1 MLIVELLKSFFLG
14 VVEGITEW
22 LPISSTG
29 HLILVDE
36 FIKLNVTTEFMDM
49 YRYVIQL
56 GAILA
61 VLVLFFHKLNP
72 FSPRKSSHQKRQ
84 TWTLWGLVVLACI
97 PSAVI
102 GLPLNDWMDE
112 HLMNP
117 WVVAAALIVYGV
129 GFLIIEDRRRTP
141 AIRRTS
147 DLTWQI
153 ALCIGL
159 FQALSIIPRHFPLW
173 RYHFGRYHF
182 WAVPGLWLRS
192 SPFFLAIPTMVGV
205 SVLKLGKF
213 FAEKIAAGEA
223 LFTGPEAAILAVGFI
238 VSFVVSL
245 LCIRFLMDF
254 VKSTTS
260 SPLAGTASSWV
271 FWSCCFSVFVRWWH
285 NTGLDKKCPPQVG
298 ADIFILLVLSG
309 CRLPPQ
315 THETGGEDGWDGS

>member
-36 FIKLNVTTEFMDM
+36 FIKLKVSTEFMDM

-72 FSPRKSSHQKRQ
+72 FSPRKTSLQKRQ
-84 TWTLWGLVVLACI
+84 TWNLWALVVLACI
-97 PSAVI
+97 PSAAI

-141 AIRRTS
+141 SIRRTS

-159 FQALSIIPRHFPLW
+159 FQALSIIP
-173 RYHFGRYHF
+173 GTS
-182 WAVPGLWLRS
+182 RS
-192 SPFFLAIPTMVGV
+192 GATILGAIILGCARPVAAEFSFFLAIPTMVGV

-238 VSFVVSL
+238 VSCVVSL

-254 VKSTTS
+254 VKKHDFK
-260 SPLAGTASSWV
+260 PFGWYRIVLG
-271 FWSCCFSVFVRWWH
+271 
-285 NTGLDKKCPPQVG
+285 
-298 ADIFILLVLSG
+298 ILVLLFFG
-309 CRLPPQ
+309 IRALMA
-315 THETGGEDGWDGS
+315 

>member
-112 HLMNP
+112 HLMTP

-129 GFLIIEDRRRTP
+129 GFLMIEDRRRTP

-159 FQALSIIPRHFPLW
+159 FQALSIIP
-173 RYHFGRYHF
+173 GTS
-182 WAVPGLWLRS
+182 RS
-192 SPFFLAIPTMVGV
+192 GATILGAIILGCARPVAAEFSFFLAIPTMVGV

-254 VKSTTS
+254 VKKHDFK
-260 SPLAGTASSWV
+260 PFGWYRIVLG
-271 FWSCCFSVFVRWWH
+271 
-285 NTGLDKKCPPQVG
+285 
-298 ADIFILLVLSG
+298 ILVLLFFG
-309 CRLPPQ
+309 IRALVA
-315 THETGGEDGWDGS
+315 

>member
-36 FIKLNVTTEFMDM
+36 FIKLDVSTEFMDM

-97 PSAVI
+97 PSAAI

-112 HLMNP
+112 HLMTP

-129 GFLIIEDRRRTP
+129 GFLMIEDRRRTP

-159 FQALSIIPRHFPLW
+159 FQALSIIP
-173 RYHFGRYHF
+173 GTS
-182 WAVPGLWLRS
+182 RS
-192 SPFFLAIPTMVGV
+192 GATILGAIILGCARPVAAEFSFFLAIPTMVGV

-254 VKSTTS
+254 VKKHDFK
-260 SPLAGTASSWV
+260 PFGWYRIVLG
-271 FWSCCFSVFVRWWH
+271 
-285 NTGLDKKCPPQVG
+285 
-298 ADIFILLVLSG
+298 ILVLLFFG
-309 CRLPPQ
+309 IRALVA
-315 THETGGEDGWDGS
+315 

>member
-159 FQALSIIPRHFPLW
+159 FQALSIIP
-173 RYHFGRYHF
+173 GTS
-182 WAVPGLWLRS
+182 RS
-192 SPFFLAIPTMVGV
+192 GATILGAIILGCARPVAAEFSFFLAIPTMVGV

-254 VKSTTS
+254 VKKHDFK
-260 SPLAGTASSWV
+260 PFG
-271 FWSCCFSVFVRWWH
+271 WH
-285 NTGLDKKCPPQVG
+285 RIVLG
-298 ADIFILLVLSG
+298 ILVLLFFG
-309 CRLPPQ
+309 IRALVA
-315 THETGGEDGWDGS
+315 

>member
-61 VLVLFFHKLNP
+61 VLVLFFHKHNP

-159 FQALSIIPRHFPLW
+159 FQALSIIP
-173 RYHFGRYHF
+173 GTS
-182 WAVPGLWLRS
+182 RS
-192 SPFFLAIPTMVGV
+192 GATILGAIILGCARPVAAEFSFFLAIPTMVGV

-254 VKSTTS
+254 VKKHDFK
-260 SPLAGTASSWV
+260 PFGWYRIVLG
-271 FWSCCFSVFVRWWH
+271 
-285 NTGLDKKCPPQVG
+285 
-298 ADIFILLVLSG
+298 ILVLLFFG
-309 CRLPPQ
+309 IRALVA
-315 THETGGEDGWDGS
+315 

>member
-159 FQALSIIPRHFPLW
+159 FQALSIS
-173 RYHFGRYHF
+173 
-182 WAVPGLWLRS
+182 PGTSRS
-192 SPFFLAIPTMVGV
+192 AATILGAIILGCARPVAAEFSFFLAIPTMVGV

-254 VKSTTS
+254 VKKHDFK
-260 SPLAGTASSWV
+260 PFGWYRIVLG
-271 FWSCCFSVFVRWWH
+271 
-285 NTGLDKKCPPQVG
+285 
-298 ADIFILLVLSG
+298 ILVLLFFG
-309 CRLPPQ
+309 IRALVA
-315 THETGGEDGWDGS
+315 

>member
-36 FIKLNVTTEFMDM
+36 FIKLDVSTEFMDM

-72 FSPRKSSHQKRQ
+72 FSPRKTSLQKRQ
-84 TWTLWGLVVLACI
+84 TWNLWALVVLACI

-141 AIRRTS
+141 SIRRTS

-153 ALCIGL
+153 ALYIGL
-159 FQALSIIPRHFPLW
+159 FQALSIIP
-173 RYHFGRYHF
+173 GTS
-182 WAVPGLWLRS
+182 RS
-192 SPFFLAIPTMVGV
+192 GATILGAIILGCARPVAAEFSFFLAIPTMVGV

-254 VKSTTS
+254 VKKHDFK
-260 SPLAGTASSWV
+260 PFGWYRIVLG
-271 FWSCCFSVFVRWWH
+271 
-285 NTGLDKKCPPQVG
+285 
-298 ADIFILLVLSG
+298 ILVLLFFG
-309 CRLPPQ
+309 IRALMA
-315 THETGGEDGWDGS
+315 

>member
-49 YRYVIQL
+49 NRYVIQL

-159 FQALSIIPRHFPLW
+159 FQALSIIP
-173 RYHFGRYHF
+173 GTS
-182 WAVPGLWLRS
+182 RS
-192 SPFFLAIPTMVGV
+192 GATILGAIILGCARPVAAEFSFFLAIPTMVGV

-254 VKSTTS
+254 VKKHDFK
-260 SPLAGTASSWV
+260 PFGWYRIVLG
-271 FWSCCFSVFVRWWH
+271 
-285 NTGLDKKCPPQVG
+285 
-298 ADIFILLVLSG
+298 ILVLLFFG
-309 CRLPPQ
+309 IRALVA
-315 THETGGEDGWDGS
+315 

>member
-1 MLIVELLKSFFLG
+1 MLEIIKATIYG
-14 VVEGITEW
+14 IVEGITEW

-159 FQALSIIPRHFPLW
+159 FQALSIIP
-173 RYHFGRYHF
+173 GTS
-182 WAVPGLWLRS
+182 RS
-192 SPFFLAIPTMVGV
+192 GATILGAIILGCARPVAAEFSFFLAIPTMVGV

-254 VKSTTS
+254 VKKHDFK
-260 SPLAGTASSWV
+260 PFGWYRIVLG
-271 FWSCCFSVFVRWWH
+271 
-285 NTGLDKKCPPQVG
+285 
-298 ADIFILLVLSG
+298 ILVLLFFG
-309 CRLPPQ
+309 IRALVA
-315 THETGGEDGWDGS
+315 

>member
-36 FIKLNVTTEFMDM
+36 FIKLKVSTEFMDM

-72 FSPRKSSHQKRQ
+72 FSPRKSSLQKRQ
-84 TWTLWGLVVLACI
+84 TWNLWALVVLACI
-97 PSAVI
+97 PSAAI

-112 HLMNP
+112 HLMTP

-129 GFLIIEDRRRTP
+129 GFLMIEDRRRTP
-141 AIRRTS
+141 SIRRTS

-153 ALCIGL
+153 ALYIGL
-159 FQALSIIPRHFPLW
+159 FQALSIIP
-173 RYHFGRYHF
+173 GTS
-182 WAVPGLWLRS
+182 RS
-192 SPFFLAIPTMVGV
+192 GATILGAIILGCARPVAAEFSFFLAIPTMVGV

-254 VKSTTS
+254 VKKHDFK
-260 SPLAGTASSWV
+260 PFGWYRIVLG
-271 FWSCCFSVFVRWWH
+271 
-285 NTGLDKKCPPQVG
+285 
-298 ADIFILLVLSG
+298 ILVLLFFG
-309 CRLPPQ
+309 IRALMA
-315 THETGGEDGWDGS
+315 

>member
-129 GFLIIEDRRRTP
+129 GFLMIEDRRRTP

-159 FQALSIIPRHFPLW
+159 FQALSIIP
-173 RYHFGRYHF
+173 GTS
-182 WAVPGLWLRS
+182 RS
-192 SPFFLAIPTMVGV
+192 GATILGAIILGCARPVAAEFSFFLAIPTMVGA

-254 VKSTTS
+254 VKKHDFK
-260 SPLAGTASSWV
+260 PFGWYRIVLG
-271 FWSCCFSVFVRWWH
+271 
-285 NTGLDKKCPPQVG
+285 
-298 ADIFILLVLSG
+298 ILVLLFFG
-309 CRLPPQ
+309 IRALVA
-315 THETGGEDGWDGS
+315 

>member
-159 FQALSIIPRHFPLW
+159 FQALSIIP
-173 RYHFGRYHF
+173 GTS
-182 WAVPGLWLRS
+182 RS
-192 SPFFLAIPTMVGV
+192 GATILGAIILGCARPVAAEFSFFLAIPTRVGV

-254 VKSTTS
+254 VKKHDFK
-260 SPLAGTASSWV
+260 PFGWYRIVLG
-271 FWSCCFSVFVRWWH
+271 
-285 NTGLDKKCPPQVG
+285 
-298 ADIFILLVLSG
+298 ILVLLFFG
-309 CRLPPQ
+309 IRALVA
-315 THETGGEDGWDGS
+315 

>member
-102 GLPLNDWMDE
+102 GFPLNDWMDE

-129 GFLIIEDRRRTP
+129 GFLMIEDRRRTP

-153 ALCIGL
+153 SLCIGL
-159 FQALSIIPRHFPLW
+159 FQALSIIP
-173 RYHFGRYHF
+173 GTS
-182 WAVPGLWLRS
+182 RS
-192 SPFFLAIPTMVGV
+192 GATILGAIILGCARPVAAEFSFFLAIPTMVGV

-254 VKSTTS
+254 VKKHDFK
-260 SPLAGTASSWV
+260 PFGWYRIVLG
-271 FWSCCFSVFVRWWH
+271 
-285 NTGLDKKCPPQVG
+285 
-298 ADIFILLVLSG
+298 ILVLLFFG
-309 CRLPPQ
+309 IRALVA
-315 THETGGEDGWDGS
+315 

>member
-112 HLMNP
+112 HLMTP

-129 GFLIIEDRRRTP
+129 GFLMIEDRRRTP

-153 ALCIGL
+153 SLCIGL
-159 FQALSIIPRHFPLW
+159 FQALSIIP
-173 RYHFGRYHF
+173 GTS
-182 WAVPGLWLRS
+182 RS
-192 SPFFLAIPTMVGV
+192 GATILGAIILGCARPVAAEFSFFLAIPTMVGV

-254 VKSTTS
+254 VKKHDFK
-260 SPLAGTASSWV
+260 PFGWYRIVLG
-271 FWSCCFSVFVRWWH
+271 
-285 NTGLDKKCPPQVG
+285 
-298 ADIFILLVLSG
+298 ILVLLFFG
-309 CRLPPQ
+309 IRALVA
-315 THETGGEDGWDGS
+315 

>member
-36 FIKLNVTTEFMDM
+36 FIKLNVSTEFMDM

-72 FSPRKSSHQKRQ
+72 FSPRKNPNQKRQ

-97 PSAVI
+97 PSAAI

-112 HLMNP
+112 HLMTP

-141 AIRRTS
+141 SIRRTS

-153 ALCIGL
+153 ALSIGL
-159 FQALSIIPRHFPLW
+159 FQALSIIP
-173 RYHFGRYHF
+173 GTS
-182 WAVPGLWLRS
+182 RS
-192 SPFFLAIPTMVGV
+192 GATILGAIILGCARPVAAEFSFFLAIPTMVGV

-213 FAEKIAAGEA
+213 FAEKLAAGEA

-254 VKSTTS
+254 VKKHDFK
-260 SPLAGTASSWV
+260 PFGWY
-271 FWSCCFSVFVRWWH
+271 R
-285 NTGLDKKCPPQVG
+285 
-298 ADIFILLVLSG
+298 IILGILVLLFFG
-309 CRLPPQ
+309 IRALMA
-315 THETGGEDGWDGS
+315 